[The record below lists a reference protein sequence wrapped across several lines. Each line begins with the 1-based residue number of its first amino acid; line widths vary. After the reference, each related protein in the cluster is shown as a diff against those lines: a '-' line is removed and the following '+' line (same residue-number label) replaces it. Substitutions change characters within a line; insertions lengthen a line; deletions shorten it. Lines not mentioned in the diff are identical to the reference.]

1 MTRLQVPN
9 TPAELTPR
17 WLTAALAETGVV
29 RDAAVSSAE
38 WERVGQGYG
47 FTGLVGRLH
56 LHYDRAADVAPA
68 SIIAKLP
75 MAESDD
81 RSGYRARQDREP
93 ALAQRYY
100 SRCLREERFY
110 RVIGARF
117 APRLYYSAADET
129 LRRVVLLLEDLSDGC
144 QGDVLDGCSIE
155 AAAAVIEELAPFH
168 ARWWGERVPI
178 RAFPPERSDP
188 KAREQ
193 QYNSQVSIFL
203 DRYGDRLSAQ
213 VRSIVE
219 RLRSRLADNAMKLS
233 DGPHTLTHGDLHLDN
248 LLFHVRS
255 RAVTVLDWQTVSVG
269 PPTRDLALF
278 LFTSLSP
285 DDRRAA
291 EDTLLDRYT
300 ALLVEH
306 SVRGHTVESVR
317 LDLRRALLAL
327 LAGTI
332 IGIAN
337 LDPSDLSERERA
349 LQDATIENGRLTTA
363 LLDHDVS
370 GLL

>member
-1 MTRLQVPN
+1 MRLQVPN
-9 TPAELTPR
+9 TPAELTPT

-29 RDAAVSSAE
+29 RDAAVRSAE

-47 FTGLVGRLH
+47 FTGLVGRLR
-56 LHYDRAADVAPA
+56 LHYDRAAGVAPS

-100 SRCLREERFY
+100 QRCLSEERFY
-110 RVIGARF
+110 RVISPTF

-129 LRRVVLLLEDLSDGC
+129 LRRVVLLLEDLSDGR

-155 AAAAVIEELAPFH
+155 AAAAVIDELAPFH
-168 ARWWGERVPI
+168 ARWWGGHVHI
-178 RAFPPERSDP
+178 RAFPPERISP
-188 KAREQ
+188 KAREER
-193 QYNSQVSIFL
+193 YNSHVDIFL
-203 DRYGDRLSAQ
+203 DRYGDRLPAQ
-213 VRSIVE
+213 FRSIVE
-219 RLRSRLADNAMKLS
+219 RLRSRLADIIMKLS

-248 LLFHVRS
+248 VIFNARG
-255 RAVTVLDWQTVSVG
+255 RAVAVLDWQTVSEG

-278 LFTSLSP
+278 LFGSLSP
-285 DDRRAA
+285 EDRRTA
-291 EDTLLDRYT
+291 EDTLLDRYV
-300 ALLVEH
+300 ALLAEHGIRGYAVE
-306 SVRGHTVESVR
+306 GAR
-317 LDLRRALLAL
+317 LDLRCALLAL

-363 LLDHDVS
+363 LLDHNVS
-370 GLL
+370 SLL